1 MVAVCSPRSKPRWP
15 ASAAAL
21 QHHAVNQLQHHAAQL
36 LHQAAVVQLL
46 HQAAVAQL
54 LHQAA
59 VAQLLQHQAVVVQL
73 LQHQAVVAA
82 RRLPCQWNPTFPYQQ
97 LAVAPAEQQ

>member
-36 LHQAAVVQLL
+36 LLQAAVVQLL
-46 HQAAVAQL
+46 QHQIAV
-54 LHQAA
+54 
-59 VAQLLQHQAVVVQL
+59 VQLLQHQDAVVQL
-73 LQHQAVVAA
+73 LQHQAAVVAL
-82 RRLPCQWNPTFPYQQ
+82 RFPCQWNPTFPPQQ
-97 LAVAPAEQQ
+97 LVAAPAEQQ